1 MGDFGRLL
9 AFIRPY
15 WRRLAI
21 AVVCLV
27 VSAGLGLVLPWV
39 VRSMIDSVFVSRD
52 FAALNRIV
60 AGLVLVF
67 LVQAVFIY
75 TRDYLL
81 SYVGERTVANLRS
94 RVYDQLMR
102 LSLAFYT
109 TRPVG
114 EIISRVTND
123 VALIQTTLTA
133 NLISLLSQV
142 LTLAGGIII
151 IVALNW
157 RLTLLMAGIVPV
169 AGVVTTFFSRRLR
182 SYSTAVQ
189 DRLAEV
195 TAILEETIGG
205 IRVVKSFAREHHET
219 RRFNGKV
226 DDTFGAAMSRARARV
241 LFVPIISF
249 TVFAAL
255 ALVLWYGGRQVIAG
269 HLSPGGLVAF
279 LLYAVIVAGPIGM
292 FTTLYAQVQEAVGAT
307 RRVFELLDA
316 VPDIEDAP
324 GATPLAPISGRLRF
338 AGVDFAYEEGDPVLR
353 DINLEVEPGEVVALV
368 GRSGAGKSTLV
379 NLIPRFYDPVHGHIE
394 IDGHDL
400 RTVTLDSLRSQIGI
414 VPQETVLFG
423 GTIRENIAYGKLEA
437 SEEEIIA
444 AARAANAHQFVT
456 QMPEGYD
463 TRVGDRGA
471 KLSGGERQRLAIA
484 RAILKDPRVLIL
496 DEATSSLDTESERL
510 VQEALQRLMAGR
522 TTFVIAHRLST
533 VHNADK
539 IVVLEEGRIVEVGTH
554 ADLMARDGLYARLYN
569 LQFAAPREEPA
580 VAQPAPQEE
589 ARPKAAEDLPEP
601 AFPFLHGW
609 RARQPAKRS
618 QQQPG
623 DAGADAL

>member
-142 LTLAGGIII
+142 LTLAGGVII

-182 SYSTAVQ
+182 S
-189 DRLAEV
+189 
-195 TAILEETIGG
+195 
-205 IRVVKSFAREHHET
+205 
-219 RRFNGKV
+219 
-226 DDTFGAAMSRARARV
+226 
-241 LFVPIISF
+241 
-249 TVFAAL
+249 
-255 ALVLWYGGRQVIAG
+255 
-269 HLSPGGLVAF
+269 
-279 LLYAVIVAGPIGM
+279 
-292 FTTLYAQVQEAVGAT
+292 
-307 RRVFELLDA
+307 
-316 VPDIEDAP
+316 
-324 GATPLAPISGRLRF
+324 
-338 AGVDFAYEEGDPVLR
+338 
-353 DINLEVEPGEVVALV
+353 
-368 GRSGAGKSTLV
+368 
-379 NLIPRFYDPVHGHIE
+379 
-394 IDGHDL
+394 
-400 RTVTLDSLRSQIGI
+400 
-414 VPQETVLFG
+414 
-423 GTIRENIAYGKLEA
+423 
-437 SEEEIIA
+437 
-444 AARAANAHQFVT
+444 
-456 QMPEGYD
+456 
-463 TRVGDRGA
+463 
-471 KLSGGERQRLAIA
+471 
-484 RAILKDPRVLIL
+484 
-496 DEATSSLDTESERL
+496 
-510 VQEALQRLMAGR
+510 
-522 TTFVIAHRLST
+522 
-533 VHNADK
+533 
-539 IVVLEEGRIVEVGTH
+539 
-554 ADLMARDGLYARLYN
+554 
-569 LQFAAPREEPA
+569 
-580 VAQPAPQEE
+580 
-589 ARPKAAEDLPEP
+589 
-601 AFPFLHGW
+601 
-609 RARQPAKRS
+609 
-618 QQQPG
+618 
-623 DAGADAL
+623 